1 MTELFVGVF
10 FWVIRFF
17 ILFRLTDKKN
27 STASWRGWWKSAV
40 SKVVIG
46 VWGERTRVGCE
57 RNGDAYSPRTKQ
69 FSSHFIIIISRR
81 RREMHAAVGLSDL
94 FFIFL
99 FIYILYRLGTKIK
112 KRYNSQTFGP
122 TKDNTRA
129 RDDRRTVLPII
140 SCRET
145 CIRAPQCFAEGLVST
160 QCCSTGVTR
169 TKDGIAN
176 WGSRAV
182 QYTF

>member
-1 MTELFVGVF
+1 MRETATRIPRVQSS
-10 FWVIRFF
+10 
-17 ILFRLTDKKN
+17 FRLTLLLLFP
-27 STASWRGWWKSAV
+27 
-40 SKVVIG
+40 VVVERCTPPSVYRIFFLYFYLFIFYI
-46 VWGERTRVGCE
+46 VWGR
-57 RNGDAYSPRTKQ
+57 K
-69 FSSHFIIIISRR
+69 
-81 RREMHAAVGLSDL
+81 
-94 FFIFL
+94 
-99 FIYILYRLGTKIK
+99 KK